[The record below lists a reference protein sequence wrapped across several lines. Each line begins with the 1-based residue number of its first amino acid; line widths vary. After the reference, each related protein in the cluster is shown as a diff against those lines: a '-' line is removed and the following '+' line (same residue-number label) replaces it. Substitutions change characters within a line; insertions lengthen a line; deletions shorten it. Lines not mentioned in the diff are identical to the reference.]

1 MHEVVEDFG
10 RNRGNLLAVC
20 LEESETS
27 VCISDDLDLHLY
39 KLEISSLG
47 LVIFYIKV
55 EQV

>member
-1 MHEVVEDFG
+1 MVEDFG